1 MRKKIVLLFSCIIF
15 IIVLCLYS
23 WKAIKIETTNLT
35 DISID
40 NIVLGDDFEN
50 VNLTK
55 YTKVDGYDDNY
66 NYRFNEIAINVDNG
80 IIDGL
85 FSNFDNNVVIS
96 INGNT
101 DLTKV
106 NDIKDILGGNF
117 KDKWYDK
124 EQGLK
129 TYIYYDYN
137 NNIKANFIYSNYDNN
152 LVWIKLK
159 KQTENSKNIN

>member
-1 MRKKIVLLFSCIIF
+1 M
-15 IIVLCLYS
+15 
-23 WKAIKIETTNLT
+23 
-35 DISID
+35 
-40 NIVLGDDFEN
+40 
-50 VNLTK
+50 
-55 YTKVDGYDDNY
+55 
-66 NYRFNEIAINVDNG
+66 DNG

-106 NDIKDILGGNF
+106 NDVKDILGGNF

-159 KQTENSKNIN
+159 KQTENLKNIN

>member
-1 MRKKIVLLFSCIIF
+1 MLKDSKIYLFKDRCDYIKK
-15 IIVLCLYS
+15 
-23 WKAIKIETTNLT
+23 LT
-35 DISID
+35 DD
-40 NIVLGDDFEN
+40 NV
-50 VNLTK
+50 VNIIGTK
-55 YTKVDGYDDNY
+55 GSGKTTSSLKYINDDNY

-159 KQTENSKNIN
+159 KTN

>member
-106 NDIKDILGGNF
+106 NDVKDILGGNF
-117 KDKWYDK
+117 KDK
-124 EQGLK
+124 
-129 TYIYYDYN
+129 
-137 NNIKANFIYSNYDNN
+137 
-152 LVWIKLK
+152 
-159 KQTENSKNIN
+159 